1 MALADDSIGPD
12 SIKELARL
20 AVMPLDEPLIGDT
33 KFDTVGPDAT
43 VESLSARS
51 VIGGYHVLE
60 EIGRGGMG
68 VVYRA
73 FDAELKRHVALK
85 VLTGGTKASVD
96 ALVRFRGEAELVAKL
111 QHPHIV
117 QIYDS
122 GEHDGQ
128 QFLVLELVDGGSL
141 EKHIAGKP
149 QDARD
154 AAATIETL
162 ARAVEV
168 AHQEGIIH
176 RDLKPANV
184 LRSRSGSLKIT
195 DFGLAKQL
203 DHSLGFSRT
212 GDLRGTPQYM
222 APEQAARDGG
232 SVSPATDVYALG
244 AMLYE
249 MLTGRP
255 PFVANNLLDILDQ
268 IIAAEPASPSQLV
281 PRLPRDLCTICLKC
295 LEKDPKRRY
304 PTAAA
309 LADDLH
315 RWLDG
320 QPIMARPL
328 NKLERGLR
336 WLRRHPM
343 GASLTVA
350 SGVAV
355 AALTLYGFAVQE
367 RHHHEQ
373 QAEEAEKHR
382 LQSEALFTRAV
393 DAVDGFYKDVIA
405 SDPQLSRKKELLR
418 SLIQRYQS
426 LVALQRETQS
436 QNRDQLAQ
444 SLAHLGK
451 LLDTIGNKYD
461 ALDAYYKAFEL
472 RNEDVG
478 ASTAPAARHAMAQL
492 YLALGNIHGD
502 TGDRAQADEYLRL
515 ATNELQSLI
524 NRDAKNVAYR
534 QDIAETWH
542 SRGALYMFW
551 KGSAAAFD
559 PLDKGRELN
568 EQLHREL
575 PNDPSI
581 QRGLARSY
589 GYLGDIQLDL
599 GRTADAEGSYKRSQD
614 LRRRLA
620 EEPGA
625 ALESR
630 FQYARS
636 YRNFGNLFAQA
647 RNYEKAEEA
656 YGTALAIQEEIIKL
670 DKSVADYQFDRTNSL
685 CRIAELK
692 IMAGDN
698 AKAAEM
704 ANLAV
709 SVARPLEDAGLRST
723 AMGGGLADAL
733 LHAVIAVI
741 DDGSQDVSWSLNE
754 VIEASPTDSP
764 DPNSAYV
771 FAAARALI
779 GERSDISD
787 EDRRLWREGAI
798 AKLREA
804 IEKGYRRKH
813 PDDLKRDRAFRSLDD
828 NDEFK
833 NLMADYAAPPSIR
846 KN

>member
-1 MALADDSIGPD
+1 MAA
-12 SIKELARL
+12 
-20 AVMPLDEPLIGDT
+20 MPLDEPLIGDT
-33 KFDTVGPDAT
+33 KFDTLGPDVT
-43 VESLSARS
+43 VEALPARS

-85 VLTGGTKASVD
+85 VLTGGSKASVD

-122 GEHDGQ
+122 GEHEGQ

-141 EKHIAGKP
+141 EKFIAGKP
-149 QDARD
+149 QDARE

-184 LRSRSGSLKIT
+184 LRSRLGSLKIT

-232 SVSPATDVYALG
+232 SVSAATDVYALG
-244 AMLYE
+244 AMLFE

-268 IIAAEPASPSQLV
+268 IISAEPASPSQLV

-309 LADDLH
+309 LADDLR

-320 QPIMARPL
+320 LAITARPL
-328 NKLERGLR
+328 SKSERGVR

-343 GASLTVA
+343 GASLAVA
-350 SGVAV
+350 SGVAI
-355 AALTLYGFAVQE
+355 AALTLYGFSVQE
-367 RHHHEQ
+367 RRHHEQ
-373 QAEEAEKHR
+373 QVQEAEKHR
-382 LQSEALFTRAV
+382 IQSEALFTRAV

-418 SLIQRYQS
+418 SLIQRYMA
-426 LVALQRETQS
+426 LVALQKETRS
-436 QNRDQLAQ
+436 QNRDQLAG
-444 SLAHLGK
+444 SFTRLGK
-451 LLDTIGNKYD
+451 LLDTIGDKYA
-461 ALDAYYKAFEL
+461 ALEAYYKAYDLCHDDAEQA
-472 RNEDVG
+472 R
-478 ASTAPAARHAMAQL
+478 TPAARHAVAQL
-492 YLALGNIHGD
+492 YLAIGNVHGD
-502 TGDRAQADEYLRL
+502 TGDRAQADEYLQL
-515 ATNELQSLI
+515 ATRELQSLVDW
-524 NRDAKNVAYR
+524 DATNPAYR
-534 QDIAETWH
+534 QDLAEAWH
-542 SRGALYMFW
+542 SQGALFMFW
-551 KGSAAAFD
+551 KGSAAAYD
-559 PLDKGRELN
+559 PLVKGRTLN
-568 EQLHREL
+568 EQLQQEK
-575 PNDPSI
+575 PNDHAVL
-581 QRGLARSY
+581 RGLARSH
-589 GYLGDIQLDL
+589 GYLGDIELDL
-599 GRTADAEGSYKRSQD
+599 GRTADAEASYNKSHE

-625 ALESR
+625 ELESR

-636 YRNFGNLFAQA
+636 FRNFGNLHAKA
-647 RNYEKAEEA
+647 RDYAKAEAA
-656 YGTALAIQEEIIKL
+656 YREALAIQDEIVKL

-692 IMAGDN
+692 IMTGAN
-698 AKAAEM
+698 AEAAEL

-709 SVARPLEDAGLRST
+709 AAARPLEEAGLKST

-733 LHAVIAVI
+733 LHAVVAVI
-741 DDGSQDVSWSLNE
+741 DDKSQDVSWQLNE
-754 VIEASPTDSP
+754 INDASMDTP

-771 FAAARALI
+771 LAAARALI
-779 GERSDISD
+779 GERTDIA
-787 EDRRLWREGAI
+787 EEIRQCWRDGAME
-798 AKLREA
+798 KLREA
-804 IEKGYRRKH
+804 IESGYRRKH
-813 PDDLKRDRAFRSLDD
+813 PDDLKRDRAFRSLADD
-828 NDEFK
+828 EEFK
-833 NLMADYAAPPSIR
+833 KLMVEYASGPKSR
-846 KN
+846 EN

>member
-1 MALADDSIGPD
+1 MANFTHSYSQKLGA
-12 SIKELARL
+12 
-20 AVMPLDEPLIGDT
+20 MPLEEPLIGDT
-33 KFDTVGPDAT
+33 KFDTLGPDGT
-43 VESLSARS
+43 VEALPARS
-51 VIGGYHVLE
+51 IIGGYHVLE

-85 VLTGGTKASVD
+85 VLTGGSKASVD

-122 GEHDGQ
+122 GEHEGQ

-141 EKHIAGKP
+141 ERYIAGKP
-149 QDARD
+149 QDARE
-154 AAATIETL
+154 AAITIETL

-232 SVSPATDVYALG
+232 SVSAATDVYALG
-244 AMLYE
+244 AMLFE

-268 IIAAEPASPSQLV
+268 IIGAEPASPSQLV

-309 LADDLH
+309 LADDLR

-320 QPIMARPL
+320 QAIMARPL
-328 NKLERGLR
+328 SRMERGQR

-343 GASLTVA
+343 GASLALA
-350 SGVAV
+350 SGVAIV
-355 AALTLYGFAVQE
+355 ALTLYGFSVQE
-367 RHHHEQ
+367 RRHHEQ
-373 QAEEAEKHR
+373 QAQEAERHR
-382 LQSEALFTRAV
+382 IESEALFTQAV
-393 DAVDGFYKDVIA
+393 DAVDSFYRDVIA

-418 SLIQRYQS
+418 TLIQRYKA
-426 LVALQRETQS
+426 LVDLQTKTRA
-436 QNRDQLAQ
+436 QNRDQLAG
-444 SLAHLGK
+444 SFTHLGK
-451 LLDTIGNKYD
+451 LLDTIGDKYG
-461 ALDAYYKAFEL
+461 ALDAYYKAYDL
-472 RNEDVG
+472 RQDNS
-478 ASTAPAARHAMAQL
+478 ARPHLPAARHAMAQVD
-492 YLALGNIHGD
+492 LALGNVHAD
-502 TGDRAQADEYLRL
+502 TGDRAQADAYLHR
-515 ATNELQSLI
+515 AIDELQSLVDW
-524 NRDAKNVAYR
+524 DAKNTDYR
-534 QDIAETWH
+534 RDLAEAWH

-551 KGSAAAFD
+551 KGSAAAYD
-559 PLDKGRELN
+559 PLLKGRTLN
-568 EQLHREL
+568 EQLFRER
-575 PNDPSI
+575 PDDPAVL
-581 QRGLARSY
+581 RGLARSY
-589 GYLGDIQLDL
+589 GYLGDIELDL
-599 GRTADAEGSYKRSQD
+599 GRPADAEASYAKSRD

-625 ALESR
+625 ELESR

-636 YRNFGNLFAQA
+636 FRNFGNLHAQA
-647 RNYEKAEEA
+647 RNYIEAEKA
-656 YGTALAIQEEIIKL
+656 YQQALDIQNEIVKL
-670 DKSVADYQFDRTNSL
+670 DRSVADYQFDRTNSL

-692 IMAGDN
+692 IMAGAN
-698 AKAAEM
+698 AEAAEL
-704 ANLAV
+704 ANQAV
-709 SVARPLEDAGLRST
+709 AATRPLEDAGLKST

-733 LHAVIAVI
+733 LHAVLAIV
-741 DDGSQDVSWSLNE
+741 DDKSHDVSKELNE
-754 VIEASPTDSP
+754 VVDSSPADTP

-771 FAAARALI
+771 LAAAHALLSERTDKPDEKRQRDRAAAM
-779 GERSDISD
+779 E
-787 EDRRLWREGAI
+787 
-798 AKLREA
+798 KLREA

-813 PDDLKRDRAFRSLDD
+813 PDDLKRDRAFQSLADD
-828 NDEFK
+828 PEFK
-833 NLMADYAAPPSIR
+833 QLMATYATGPKR
-846 KN
+846 